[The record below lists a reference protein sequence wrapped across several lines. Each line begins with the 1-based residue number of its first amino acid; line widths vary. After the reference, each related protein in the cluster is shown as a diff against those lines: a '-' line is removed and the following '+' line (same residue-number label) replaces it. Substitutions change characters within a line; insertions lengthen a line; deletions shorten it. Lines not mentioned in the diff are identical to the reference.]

1 MLINWGLMLYVLP
14 MAYVRLVSDNF
25 PRHKYLLLQSYNHE
39 PNTQYIKLMV
49 AAATVI
55 DQYEYG

>member
-1 MLINWGLMLYVLP
+1 MV
-14 MAYVRLVSDNF
+14 YVRLGSDNF

>member
-1 MLINWGLMLYVLP
+1 MLYVLP
-14 MAYVRLVSDNF
+14 MAYVRLGSDNF